1 MAAAT
6 HLVLL
11 VEEPSMEAF
20 LHALLP
26 RLMPARRTFEIH
38 PFQGKGDRMAKLEA
52 RLRAYAQWLP
62 EDWRVLVIVDRDDE
76 DCKALKAKMDD
87 IGTRAGLLTRTQAA
101 TEGQPAW
108 QLANRIAIEELEA
121 WYFGDWPAVQAVHPK
136 LPDGIPKSRGYR
148 DPDAIAGGTW
158 EAFERVLQ
166 RHGYAKAGLAK
177 IQTARAIGG
186 HIDPGRS
193 RSPSFLVFYAALV
206 EAWEVQ
212 RTGDGAG
219 HGGKA

>member
-1 MAAAT
+1 MPAAN

-38 PFQGKGDRMAKLEA
+38 PFQGKDDLMAKLEA

-62 EDWRVLVIVDRDDE
+62 DDWRVLVIVDRDDE
-76 DCKALKAKMDD
+76 DCKALKSRMEA
-87 IGTRAGLLTRTQAA
+87 IGTRAGLLTRTRAVAA
-101 TEGQPAW
+101 AGHGDW
-108 QLANRIAIEELEA
+108 QLANRIAVEELEA
-121 WYFGDWPAVQAVHPK
+121 WYFGDWPAVQAVYPK
-136 LPDGIPKSRGYR
+136 LPDGVPKSRGLR
-148 DPDAIAGGTW
+148 DPDAITGGTW

-177 IQTARAIGG
+177 IEAARAIGR
-186 HIDPGRS
+186 HIEPSRS
-193 RSPSFLVFYAALV
+193 RSPSFLAFHAALA
-206 EAWEVQ
+206 EALV
-212 RTGDGAG
+212 
-219 HGGKA
+219 

>member
-6 HLVLL
+6 HLILL

-20 LHALLP
+20 LRALLP
-26 RLMPARRTFEIH
+26 RLMPARRSFEIH
-38 PFQGKGDRMAKLEA
+38 PFQGKDDLMAKLEA

-62 EDWRVLVIVDRDDE
+62 EDWRVMVIVDRDDE
-76 DCKALKAKMDD
+76 DCRALESRMEA
-87 IGTRAGLLTRTQAA
+87 IGTRAGLLSRTRAIAA
-101 TEGQPAW
+101 AGLVPEGRCDW

-121 WYFGDWPAVQAVHPK
+121 WYFGDWSAVQAVYPK
-136 LPDGIPKSRGYR
+136 LPDGVSRSRGLR

-177 IQTARAIGG
+177 IEAARAIGR
-186 HIDPGRS
+186 HVEPGRS
-193 RSPSFLVFYAALV
+193 RSPSFRAFHTALV
-206 EAWEVQ
+206 EAL
-212 RTGDGAG
+212 A
-219 HGGKA
+219 